1 MEARVNVNSGKKRER
16 VSVYHQVQENSI
28 KSVKETENISAP
40 LYKNTLR
47 SRPSQVTSYTCASG
61 RVTEECKGQV
71 WHAVK
76 RRRTPSCPKGL
87 NVDSITMMAAW
98 RIS

>member
-28 KSVKETENISAP
+28 KSEKETENISAP

-47 SRPSQVTSYTCASG
+47 SRPSSYTRASG

-71 WHAVK
+71 WHTVK

-87 NVDSITMMAAW
+87 NVDSVTTMAAW